1 MLEEKE
7 RVVIMLLKV
16 GINKKGIKGDVDS
29 YVFNEKFSF
38 LDLEKMK
45 KIVSNFVEN
54 IPIEYDQIEIYSYD
68 INPISKLEF
77 MEVVK
82 AFINSKR
89 EIKLYHMVYDSDS
102 EKYIRHRIK

>member
-1 MLEEKE
+1 
-7 RVVIMLLKV
+7 MLLKL
-16 GINKKGIKGDVDS
+16 GINKKGINGDVDS
-29 YVFNEKFSF
+29 YIFNEKFSG

-45 KIVSNFVEN
+45 KIASNFVEN

-68 INPISKLEF
+68 TNAISKLEF

-89 EIKLYHMVYDSDS
+89 KIEVYHMVYDNNTDG
-102 EKYIRHRIK
+102 YIRHRIK

>member
-1 MLEEKE
+1 M
-7 RVVIMLLKV
+7 VIMLLKV

-89 EIKLYHMVYDSDS
+89 EIKVYHMVYDSDS

>member
-1 MLEEKE
+1 M
-7 RVVIMLLKV
+7 VIMLLKL
-16 GINKKGIKGDVDS
+16 GINKKGINGDVDS
-29 YVFNEKFSF
+29 YIFNEKFSG

-45 KIVSNFVEN
+45 KIASNFVEN

-68 INPISKLEF
+68 TNAISKLEF

-89 EIKLYHMVYDSDS
+89 KIEVYHMVYDTDS
-102 EKYIRHRIK
+102 EQYIGHRIK